1 MEAENALTIAKE
13 NSKEN
18 FFEEEARLWA
28 EVYGMQSDKPD
39 LEYLQRMLE
48 SMNHLLL
55 SLELPWER
63 FIPILYRS
71 FALYMR
77 RPDENTNNR
86 KAYQLSAQLMD
97 SVVYLSQ
104 NTNLIHH
111 IHLFCNMQI
120 AALEKL
126 RNEKVE
132 TEKVET
138 EKQEIE
144 IQGDE
149 IQETRKQGIEK

>member
-1 MEAENALTIAKE
+1 MDTENALTNAKE
-13 NSKEN
+13 SPNEI

-28 EVYGMQSDKPD
+28 EVYGKQSDKPD
-39 LEYLQRMLE
+39 LESLQRMLE
-48 SMNHLLL
+48 NMNHLLL

-71 FALYMR
+71 IALYMR

-126 RNEKVE
+126 KNEKVE
-132 TEKVET
+132 IEQTE
-138 EKQEIE
+138 
-144 IQGDE
+144 D
-149 IQETRKQGIEK
+149 

>member
-1 MEAENALTIAKE
+1 METENALTIAKE

-28 EVYGMQSDKPD
+28 EVYGKQSDKPD
-39 LEYLQRMLE
+39 LESLQRMLE
-48 SMNHLLL
+48 NMNHLLL

-71 FALYMR
+71 FA
-77 RPDENTNNR
+77 
-86 KAYQLSAQLMD
+86 QLMD

-104 NTNLIHH
+104 HTNLIHH

-126 RNEKVE
+126 KNEKVE
-132 TEKVET
+132 IEQTE
-138 EKQEIE
+138 
-144 IQGDE
+144 D
-149 IQETRKQGIEK
+149 

>member
-1 MEAENALTIAKE
+1 MDTENALTNAKE
-13 NSKEN
+13 SPNEI

-48 SMNHLLL
+48 NMNHLLL

-77 RPDENTNNR
+77 RPDENANNR

-126 RNEKVE
+126 KNEKVE
-132 TEKVET
+132 IEQTE
-138 EKQEIE
+138 
-144 IQGDE
+144 D
-149 IQETRKQGIEK
+149 